1 MPLASGGRPSTV
13 DAPPSTQLANLALT
27 PGGPSQGEPMV
38 EAPHPSS
45 QAVGSLNSQGI
56 KKKSTQR
63 KRRTWMELAAA
74 LMDPND
80 PYKGPR
86 KRESSRSQSSQ
97 RSEASH
103 VTASTTS
110 NTAGTQSFGKVDYEL
125 ICTYLE
131 DEENFQ
137 QLFNTGSQTAVGPG
151 QISRARAYERLAKYM
166 NAKDFEQRT
175 GAGIEETEGHHSL
188 VQKLE
193 VICLCFERMDALF
206 KDKANIT
213 AMAVFDS
220 IGDLGINAAL
230 DHSDVEEGLR
240 DEALIDGTQNLESG
254 SQVELTPRAIQSHT
268 DALSGALER
277 LEEEVSSPSHLEDG
291 RGSSKINPAVIQS
304 SQTSASSKASPTFP
318 TTTHG
323 SALNIYP
330 TVSQSKGHKFTVQFF
345 KQQWAAQRSFQG
357 DHNEEE
363 LTRRAKLVS
372 LYKQE
377 ETLEHMRARLQSPE
391 IFLKSPDQICQ
402 LMDSIVK
409 HSETLRIERE
419 EIAGSSAVETGDPEE
434 QKLRLL
440 LWDAKAELFVQ
451 AVQLN
456 AERQPLIN
464 SMGSRIGNRGK
475 EKIIEAMKA
484 RQPAVKKVIDA
495 FNQLY
500 TKYKAKYPNQQLSD
514 AEDHPLTYQAFSKW
528 PMDHRFWNNG
538 LYYHSSAP
546 WSIDPDVRTAKG
558 WAVAHHTKIKTTI
571 DYISTRVD
579 QLQNTQ
585 NLDTDWIDNI
595 MLGDLTRKA
604 KMKVICSELQLR
616 LKEHEELICDWS
628 DNLVWLWLRCQ
639 PINN

>member
-330 TVSQSKGHKFTVQFF
+330 TVSQSNRSDCYNCKSDLSNCRDDSPQKHYSQLSQKTGGLT
-345 KQQWAAQRSFQG
+345 AAFES
-357 DHNEEE
+357 
-363 LTRRAKLVS
+363 TS
-372 LYKQE
+372 L
-377 ETLEHMRARLQSPE
+377 
-391 IFLKSPDQICQ
+391 
-402 LMDSIVK
+402 
-409 HSETLRIERE
+409 
-419 EIAGSSAVETGDPEE
+419 
-434 QKLRLL
+434 QKLQVMQHQLTLDQQRFDLEVQDRA
-440 LWDAKAELFVQ
+440 DARQERVLDRQ
-451 AVQLN
+451 DRQ
-456 AERQPLIN
+456 AERL
-464 SMGSRIGNRGK
+464 K
-475 EKIIEAMKA
+475 
-484 RQPAVKKVIDA
+484 RQN
-495 FNQLY
+495 NQLQRIQMVSKWLCKGRS
-500 TKYKAKYPNQQLSD
+500 TAEIQVLS
-514 AEDHPLTYQAFSKW
+514 QAF
-528 PMDHRFWNNG
+528 FG
-538 LYYHSSAP
+538 
-546 WSIDPDVRTAKG
+546 V
-558 WAVAHHTKIKTTI
+558 
-571 DYISTRVD
+571 
-579 QLQNTQ
+579 
-585 NLDTDWIDNI
+585 
-595 MLGDLTRKA
+595 
-604 KMKVICSELQLR
+604 
-616 LKEHEELICDWS
+616 
-628 DNLVWLWLRCQ
+628 
-639 PINN
+639 

>member
-1 MPLASGGRPSTV
+1 
-13 DAPPSTQLANLALT
+13 
-27 PGGPSQGEPMV
+27 
-38 EAPHPSS
+38 
-45 QAVGSLNSQGI
+45 
-56 KKKSTQR
+56 
-63 KRRTWMELAAA
+63 
-74 LMDPND
+74 MDPND

-330 TVSQSKGHKFTVQFF
+330 TVSQSSQLSPLSQTAPTVITANQTSPI
-345 KQQWAAQRSFQG
+345 AATTRPRSTIPNFHRSFFFLGGGGGGASDQSTQSSNMLSQSRSTKTG
-357 DHNEEE
+357 G
-363 LTRRAKLVS
+363 LTAAFESTS
-372 LYKQE
+372 L
-377 ETLEHMRARLQSPE
+377 
-391 IFLKSPDQICQ
+391 
-402 LMDSIVK
+402 
-409 HSETLRIERE
+409 
-419 EIAGSSAVETGDPEE
+419 
-434 QKLRLL
+434 QKLQVMQHQLTLDQQRFDLEVQDRA
-440 LWDAKAELFVQ
+440 DARQERVLDRQ
-451 AVQLN
+451 DRQ
-456 AERQPLIN
+456 AERL
-464 SMGSRIGNRGK
+464 K
-475 EKIIEAMKA
+475 
-484 RQPAVKKVIDA
+484 RQN
-495 FNQLY
+495 NQLQRIQMVSKWLCKGRS
-500 TKYKAKYPNQQLSD
+500 TAEIQVLS
-514 AEDHPLTYQAFSKW
+514 QAF
-528 PMDHRFWNNG
+528 FG
-538 LYYHSSAP
+538 
-546 WSIDPDVRTAKG
+546 V
-558 WAVAHHTKIKTTI
+558 
-571 DYISTRVD
+571 
-579 QLQNTQ
+579 
-585 NLDTDWIDNI
+585 
-595 MLGDLTRKA
+595 
-604 KMKVICSELQLR
+604 
-616 LKEHEELICDWS
+616 
-628 DNLVWLWLRCQ
+628 
-639 PINN
+639 